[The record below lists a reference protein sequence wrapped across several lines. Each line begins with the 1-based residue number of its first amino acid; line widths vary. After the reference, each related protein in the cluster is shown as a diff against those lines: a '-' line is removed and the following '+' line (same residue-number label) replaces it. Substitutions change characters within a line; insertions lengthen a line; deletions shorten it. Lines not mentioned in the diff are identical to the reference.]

1 MKIFFFIYGTCPIF
15 GTASGPGWIIP
26 QESSKPKE
34 EPAGGLKQK
43 SKNETNTQPNLH
55 PFWFVNKVL
64 LKHHHVNNLCIL
76 HGYIHDTMTYL
87 SSCDRDPMILY
98 DSHKLFI
105 QPFS

>member
-34 EPAGGLKQK
+34 KPAGGLKQK

-55 PFWFVNKVL
+55 PF
-64 LKHHHVNNLCIL
+64 
-76 HGYIHDTMTYL
+76 
-87 SSCDRDPMILY
+87 
-98 DSHKLFI
+98 
-105 QPFS
+105 